1 MEYFWVIFEN
11 SQVILYSLKQKH
23 SISQDDSTLIDYLLK
38 ETRKH
43 LDSFNNNINESNMTY
58 TEIND
63 SLEYTVH
70 KEKMN
75 NTNSEKERVT
85 ILVTYLPEQQNYKA
99 QIKTDSSTIV
109 SNIKDYYINFITY
122 NDLID
127 SRNKDY
133 EKLKDNINTQ
143 IVSPYITIFSAK

>member
-1 MEYFWVIFEN
+1 MEFFWVIFEN

-43 LDSFNNNINESNMTY
+43 LDTFNNNINESNMAY

-70 KEKMN
+70 KEKIN

-85 ILVTYLPEQQNYKA
+85 VFVTHLPEQHNYKA

-109 SNIKDYYINFITY
+109 SNIKDYYINFIKY
-122 NDLID
+122 NDLMD
-127 SRNKDY
+127 SRNKNY

>member
-43 LDSFNNNINESNMTY
+43 LDSFNNNINESNMIY

>member
-23 SISQDDSTLIDYLLK
+23 SISQDDSILIDYLLK
-38 ETRKH
+38 EARKH

-99 QIKTDSSTIV
+99 QIKTDSSTI
-109 SNIKDYYINFITY
+109 KQR
-122 NDLID
+122 L
-127 SRNKDY
+127 
-133 EKLKDNINTQ
+133 
-143 IVSPYITIFSAK
+143 